1 VKATCIC
8 LKPGQPSISARSQ
21 RLMPVLAWTRIHG
34 CKWTQVNK
42 NEWNNGDLAEVWESY
57 SEGARMLKLKSCRGE
72 LLMLSIVPTD
82 AASYRLSFSH
92 THTHTRTCA
101 HTQTQLQ
108 SPVACADRKQRTC
121 HSVWIW
127 GMCKCSVV
135 SGPNERDVCS
145 CCLNGECSVCA

>member
-1 VKATCIC
+1 
-8 LKPGQPSISARSQ
+8 
-21 RLMPVLAWTRIHG
+21 
-34 CKWTQVNK
+34 
-42 NEWNNGDLAEVWESY
+42 
-57 SEGARMLKLKSCRGE
+57 MLKLKSCRGE

-145 CCLNGECSVCA
+145 CCLNGECSVCAQCVCMCVCVTGLGKIHMCRMPKYRLQRLVIITLHQGFYTRVSLFQCTKHAQAFVY